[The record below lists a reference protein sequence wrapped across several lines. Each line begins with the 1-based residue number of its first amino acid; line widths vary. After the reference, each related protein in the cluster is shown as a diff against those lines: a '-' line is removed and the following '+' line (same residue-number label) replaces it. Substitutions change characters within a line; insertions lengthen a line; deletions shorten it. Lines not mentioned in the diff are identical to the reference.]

1 MAPADR
7 PESPPAPQAGA
18 AAGTNGSD
26 GRGAAPAAEPATSEL
41 AAPVA
46 PPAADPTAVPDAAQD
61 APGDG
66 VDDRG
71 GEYLPVS
78 FATLA
83 GFPYDQYTVEES
95 LAERGDGT
103 VEDQIPAAIRALSGR
118 KVAVR
123 GFMVPIEFTRNE
135 TRSFLLVRNRMVCCF
150 GMLVGLNEWIY
161 VRMKEDRAARWLND
175 IPVTVYGTLTVG
187 EDIRDGMVLS
197 VYRMEGDDVVHQG
210 GY

>member
-1 MAPADR
+1 MF
-7 PESPPAPQAGA
+7 EPPQARSISATGEALTAGGRDARAPQAGTA
-18 AAGTNGSD
+18 S
-26 GRGAAPAAEPATSEL
+26 PAAVDATTS
-41 AAPVA
+41 
-46 PPAADPTAVPDAAQD
+46 PDAAQD
-61 APGDG
+61 VPADD

-71 GEYLPVS
+71 GEYQPVS
-78 FATLA
+78 FAKLA
-83 GFPYDQYTVEES
+83 GFAYDQYAVEES
-95 LAERGDGT
+95 LAQRGDGT
-103 VEDQIPAAIRALSGR
+103 VEDQIPAAIRALDGR

-161 VRMKEDRAARWLND
+161 VRMKEGRTARWLND
-175 IPVTVYGTLTVG
+175 IPVTVYGTLAVG

-197 VYRMEGDDVVHQG
+197 IYRMEGEEVLHQG